1 MKAPIFGRPGLS
13 EEKFH
18 HVLDTYLETGILRA
32 DDYALMNK
40 DQENIIREVRKSI
53 KRITTKNKQQIY
65 ESTTPKGI

>member
-1 MKAPIFGRPGLS
+1 M
-13 EEKFH
+13 
-18 HVLDTYLETGILRA
+18 LDTYLETGILRA